1 MSNDS
6 VVLTAKT
13 NTTPNSVVVH
23 NLSCNAMWSLAQQ
36 FCYVRITK
44 NPYQFKGAKQLIDR
58 APIRARVIAAT
69 YARLYLE
76 QEESGDPDKKGR
88 FYWAAL
94 AAFASKTVACTL
106 ENTRVNAQYAFL
118 TKKVK
123 IALAKGNLWL
133 FYDIGAW
140 HHYYTRYGD
149 CFDFCLL
156 KRNSNSLNDE
166 LKAATKVM
174 PWSEE
179 VLPKIGFFKRTPAV
193 EEGFR
198 LVKNFETTTDRKLR
212 PQIQWKHL
220 LEIAKH
226 EQNNVLQ
233 PLIYSAENQDSKDFV
248 DWIRWQREY
257 KVLNWIAP
265 TMKLVFG
272 RACDTSDP
280 ELESVAPQGTKLEEY
295 QSRMDWITKA
305 AERFHK
311 LMLKS
316 PDYMEAEL
324 QSIASWVT
332 LGQQAELTEDLMNRS
347 IYPKAP

>member
-6 VVLTAKT
+6 VVLKGRT
-13 NTTPNSVVVH
+13 NTTPGSVVVH
-23 NLSCNAMWSLAQQ
+23 QLSCNAMWSLAQQ
-36 FCYVRITK
+36 FCYMRMTENPEQYKDTK
-44 NPYQFKGAKQLIDR
+44 LINT
-58 APIRARVIAAT
+58 AATRARVIAAT

-76 QEESGDPDKKGR
+76 QEKGCDPDKKGR

-106 ENTRVNAQYAFL
+106 ENTRVNMQAAM

-133 FYDIGAW
+133 FFDIGAW
-140 HHYYTRYGD
+140 HHYYTQYGNS
-149 CFDFCLL
+149 FDICRLE
-156 KRNSNSLNDE
+156 RHSDNLNKELTAYTKALPWWDE
-166 LKAATKVM
+166 A
-174 PWSEE
+174 
-179 VLPKIGFFKRTPAV
+179 LPKIGFFTMTPGV
-193 EEGFR
+193 KQGFD
-198 LVKNFETTTDRKLR
+198 LVKQIETMGSGKPRRKFQLQHLM
-212 PQIQWKHL
+212 QIA
-220 LEIAKH
+220 EH

-272 RACDTSDP
+272 SACDTSDP

-305 AERFHK
+305 AERFHN
-311 LMLKS
+311 LMLTQT
-316 PDYMEAEL
+316 DLMEKEL
-324 QSIASWVT
+324 QTIASWVT
-332 LGQQAELTEDLMNRS
+332 LGQQAQLTEDLMNRS